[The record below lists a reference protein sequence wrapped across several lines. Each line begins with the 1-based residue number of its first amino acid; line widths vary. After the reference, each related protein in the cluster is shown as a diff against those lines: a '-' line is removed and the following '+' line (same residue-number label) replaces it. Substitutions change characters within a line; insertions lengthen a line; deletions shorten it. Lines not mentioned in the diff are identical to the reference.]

1 MPFYYFI
8 LYFCYVR
15 WLDPTYA
22 IIMNR
27 KQQAFVCEM
36 LRHGNKAEA
45 YRAAYKPQSDNP
57 RSIESVANRL
67 LKIPELAE
75 AIRSVQQ
82 RIYAEVQEELKA
94 RMLHEALTVQRKRE
108 ILAQIAEGQWIMQPP
123 PDSIDGKPTAV
134 LIPTLKERLK
144 AIDMDNRMIGA
155 YTTKQTAQPTEE
167 EKHNKTQQPSEPL
180 EKEITPEEKLPR
192 ERDIYAP
199 VPGGKKHPVV
209 LPFINSRDPQLNRSA
224 NGSSSLQ
231 LPRIHQLSPVEPA
244 WLETIR
250 V

>member
-1 MPFYYFI
+1 
-8 LYFCYVR
+8 
-15 WLDPTYA
+15 
-22 IIMNR
+22 MNR

-57 RSIESVANRL
+57 RSIESASNRL
-67 LKIPELAE
+67 MKTPEVAE

-94 RMLHEALTVQRKRE
+94 RMLHEALTMQRKRE

-123 PDSIDGKPTAV
+123 PDSIEGKPTAV

-144 AIDMDNRMIGA
+144 TIDMDNRMTGA
-155 YTTKQTAQPTEE
+155 YTAKQTAQPTEE
-167 EKHNKTQQPSEPL
+167 EKHNKTQHSPEPR
-180 EKEITPEEKLPR
+180 EKETTQEEKLPR
-192 ERDIYAP
+192 EKGIYAP
-199 VPGGKKHPVV
+199 VPGGKKHPFV
-209 LPFINSRDPQLNRSA
+209 LPFINSDDPLLNRSA
-224 NGSSSLQ
+224 NGSSKLQ
-231 LPRIHQLSPVEPA
+231 LPRIRQLSPVKPA
-244 WLETIR
+244 WLQTIR